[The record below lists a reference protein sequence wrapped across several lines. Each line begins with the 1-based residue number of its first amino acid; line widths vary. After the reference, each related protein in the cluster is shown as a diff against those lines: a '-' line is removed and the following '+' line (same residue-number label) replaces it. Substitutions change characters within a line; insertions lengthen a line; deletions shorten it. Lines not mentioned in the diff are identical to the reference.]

1 MKAYELLYI
10 IRPELDD
17 EAAAA
22 LVDKFSEVV
31 TNNGGA
37 DVAIDKWGKRRLAYE
52 IDDLREGNYVLMN
65 FNGEARTAQE
75 VERVMKISDSVVRFL
90 TTKKKSSIGGVS
102 DVKSSRFN
110 WPFDERPRVALY
122 PERGCG
128 INLYSSR

>member
-17 EAAAA
+17 EAVAAT
-22 LVDKFSEVV
+22 VDKFSEVV

-90 TTKKKSSIGGVS
+90 TTKK
-102 DVKSSRFN
+102 
-110 WPFDERPRVALY
+110 E
-122 PERGCG
+122 E
-128 INLYSSR
+128 

>member
-17 EAAAA
+17 EAVAAI
-22 LVDKFSEVV
+22 VDKFSEVV

-75 VERVMKISDSVVRFL
+75 VERIMKISDSVVRFL
-90 TTKKKSSIGGVS
+90 TTKK
-102 DVKSSRFN
+102 
-110 WPFDERPRVALY
+110 E
-122 PERGCG
+122 E
-128 INLYSSR
+128 